1 MTEHNI
7 KSMGRLMYYI
17 VHVYVLVHF
26 IDLIE
31 YSSHYISDTDDY
43 LPVPLGG

>member
-17 VHVYVLVHF
+17 VYILVHF
-26 IDLIE
+26 IDLIG
-31 YSSHYISDTDDY
+31 YSSHYVSDTDDY
-43 LPVPLGG
+43 LAVPLGG